1 MAVNLFSLNGVA
13 HKQIVQR
20 AWTEI
25 RADDVLGRA
34 AQLAYYFFL
43 ALFPFLICVIATL
56 SVFGF
61 ADRGR
66 MLLLFLLA
74 RFVPAPAV
82 QLIGATI
89 DQVIQGSGPL
99 KMSFGIVASL
109 WSASMG
115 MGAIMSTLNAAYK
128 VPETRSLFRQ
138 YLVAI
143 ELTAGIAVLLITS
156 VLIAVFGDDVIA
168 ALASGNFVFA
178 VWKIAKWPLG
188 FVLLALAFEITYYFA
203 PDLSDPDWHWI
214 TPGTLAGIFL
224 LIAVSI
230 GSRIYLR
237 YSSSYGAAYGSLG
250 AVIVLLLWFYLSGI
264 ALLAGGVL
272 NAVLQDPVAANIPA
286 PSSPAAAPNILS

>member
-203 PDLSDPDWHWI
+203 PDLSEPDWHWI

-286 PSSPAAAPNILS
+286 PSSPAAVPNILS